1 MKLIGLVTTLSL
13 KTKTRLVCALLIVS
27 VVILGGFVVDRLSA
41 ISRQSAVI
49 TGVWMPRATIAEE
62 GRAAAREYRISEAL
76 RILSVTPEMA
86 AQADDDLAVNA
97 EEFTAKL
104 AAYRKLLR
112 PGEKPAAVDKVA
124 GLWDDYISS
133 NEVMLAFSRE
143 GQVAEASDRFR
154 NSASKF
160 YLLGA
165 ALDEL
170 SAADMTQSAKASAAA
185 ATIEKQSRIEIVG
198 GLAGLGL
205 LMAAAALFFE
215 VKVWRALVQMSAT
228 MQRLAR
234 GDLEAEVGGTARRD
248 EIGDMAGAIQVFKD
262 NGLEVRRLE
271 ADAREQERLA
281 EEERATNDEKMADV
295 DAQRCIV
302 VAQIGLGMAELSS
315 GNLTFRLHED
325 FPPEFRKLQTDFNA
339 AMDGLMETMSV
350 ISSRSDGI
358 HSSSGELSQ
367 ASENL
372 ARRTEGQAASL
383 EETSAALEQITT
395 AVGISAESA
404 KQARQAVSAAQSHAE
419 QSAGVVRNAVAA
431 MGEIE
436 QSARQ
441 ISDIIGVMDDIAFQT
456 NLLALN
462 AGVEAA
468 RAGDAGRGFAVV
480 ASEVRALAQ
489 RSTVAAKEIKALI
502 SSSTRQVASGVAL
515 VGETGKALEQIA
527 TQVAET
533 NRAMADIAAAAQ
545 EQAAGLVQL
554 NSTVSQMDKVTQ
566 QNAAMAEEST
576 AASHTLAREADEL
589 TNLIGKFNV
598 EDGPAGGYTRPVRPE
613 SRTARQGQT
622 VLRSIS
628 SGSAAMALKLE
639 DALGQDGWE
648 EF

>member
-1 MKLIGLVTTLSL
+1 MKLIGALTTLSL

-27 VVILGGFVVDRLSA
+27 FALLGAFVVDRLSA
-41 ISRQSAVI
+41 VSRQSAVI
-49 TGVWMPRATIAEE
+49 TKVWIPRATIAEE
-62 GRAAAREYRISEAL
+62 GRTAAREYRISEAL

-86 AQADDDLAVNA
+86 AQADDDLKANA
-97 EEFTAKL
+97 EIFATEL
-104 AAYRKLLR
+104 ANYRKLLR
-112 PGEKPAAVDKVA
+112 PGENAAAVDKVA
-124 GLWDDYISS
+124 ALWDGYISS
-133 NEVMLAFSRE
+133 NEEMLTYSRE
-143 GQVAEASDRFR
+143 GRVAEATDRFR

-165 ALDEL
+165 ALDDL
-170 SAADMTQSAKASAAA
+170 IAADVAQSSRASDAAA
-185 ATIEKQSRIEIVG
+185 AIEVRSRIEILG
-198 GLAGLGL
+198 GIAGLGL
-205 LMAAAALFFE
+205 LMALAALFFE
-215 VKVWRALVQMSAT
+215 VKVWRDLVKMSAT

-234 GDLEAEVGGTARRD
+234 GNLEVEIDGTHRRD
-248 EIGDMAGAIQVFKD
+248 EIGEMASAIQVFKD

-271 ADAREQERLA
+271 AEACEQERLA
-281 EEERATNDEKMADV
+281 EEERARNDEKMSEV

-350 ISSRSDGI
+350 ITSRSEGI
-358 HSSSGELSQ
+358 HASSGELSQ

-383 EETSAALEQITT
+383 EETSAALEQITA
-395 AVGISAESA
+395 AVGTSAESA
-404 KQARQAVSAAQSHAE
+404 KQARQAVSAVQSHAE

-527 TQVAET
+527 AQVAET
-533 NRAMADIAAAAQ
+533 NRAMADIAMAAQ
-545 EQAAGLVQL
+545 EQATGLIQL

-576 AASHTLAREADEL
+576 AASHSLAREADEL
-589 TNLIGKFNV
+589 TSLIGKFNV
-598 EDGPAGGYTRPVRPE
+598 EEGPSGHGAPAIRQAARPM
-613 SRTARQGQT
+613 RQGQA
-622 VLRSIS
+622 VLNSIS
-628 SGSAAMALKLE
+628 SGSAALALKLE
-639 DALGQDGWE
+639 DALDQEGWE